1 MEAVGEFVP
10 DRAPWAGP
18 AVTSRLPRFAAVA
31 GAADAASVA
40 GTNAAD
46 AGAGSGAGNGAGNA
60 ADAALALLRASAPA
74 AAAEAALFGLAEAAD
89 FAGRVEDLS
98 RTVEYFQ
105 LIAAAAVDRTRK
117 ESAASAPRPA
127 EAGWGAEPAA
137 PGGWLTGWTQDPD
150 AAAGTG
156 PDGGT
161 DGRSDVWTNGRSD
174 GWIDTGSD
182 GCTVTGSDTG
192 SGGGTGLGGGPAV
205 PAAPSAPAALQ
216 GGVAADDG
224 FRNATEFLRARLRI
238 SAPEARRRL
247 RLAAEL
253 LPGRGLAGQP
263 LPAVHGELGAAVAAG
278 DIASHPATIITTAL
292 DRVRPFCLPETAAA
306 MEHALTLTAAGN
318 DPDFLAR
325 IARRW
330 TEALDQDGAE
340 PNEETL
346 RRVQGAFL
354 RKPRHGLQHLE
365 IFATTE
371 QFEHL
376 ATVMNTATNPRTP
389 KGAGTGAGTVA
400 GPAEGAD
407 VSAGAE
413 ASGVNDD
420 TGAADA
426 LDRRSRP
433 QRLLDGLVSGCKAA
447 LAAGA
452 LPATGGLRPQV
463 MATIDYRDLLQRLRG
478 ADGHNQ
484 GPGSPDQGAGTPGE
498 GTGTLTFAGPVT
510 ASTIRQLACDA
521 DIIPVLLGGAG
532 QVLDIGRAAR
542 VFPPHLR
549 KALTAR
555 DQGCA
560 FPQCTIPAPWCE
572 AHHID
577 YWSRG
582 GSTGTDNGTLL
593 CSHHHHLIHKEQWT
607 IRMRSGIPWFIP
619 PPHLD
624 PARTPRRNTYF
635 RPD

>member
-340 PNEETL
+340 PSEETL

-624 PARTPRRNTYF
+624 PARAPRRNTYF
-635 RPD
+635 RPG